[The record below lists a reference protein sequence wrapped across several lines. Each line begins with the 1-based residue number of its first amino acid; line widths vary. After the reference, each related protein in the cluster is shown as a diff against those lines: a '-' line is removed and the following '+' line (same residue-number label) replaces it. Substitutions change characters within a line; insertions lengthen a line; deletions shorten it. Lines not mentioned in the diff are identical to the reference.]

1 MSADSPDP
9 RFRGMT
15 TNERLLAVGL
25 HEKFGDAARKRD
37 RAAMTEILSQVDL
50 ASQADTIINA
60 ILANPSKYG
69 F

>member
-1 MSADSPDP
+1 MSADSSNS

-15 TNERLLAVGL
+15 TNERLFEAGL
-25 HEKFGDAARKRD
+25 LERFGDAARMRD
-37 RAAMTEILSQVDL
+37 RAAMSEILSQVDL